1 MTLARSSG
9 LNAVTTPRNTVF
21 PFAKS
26 VAKIRR
32 KTGTRKAKKKKKKN
46 CPAPTAVAGLT
57 KEKTTVSLV
66 ILTST
71 VSTNRPQDPKKK
83 KENATAVKRIW
94 MKTNT
99 SSALPEAMKK
109 KRCAE
114 CAVMI
119 LTKK

>member
-1 MTLARSSG
+1 MTTINKQQELPQRRTTTISRPPSPTTENTNVKDARLNSMTLARSSG
-9 LNAVTTPRNTVF
+9 LNAVTTPRNTVY

-26 VAKIRR
+26 AAKTSR
-32 KTGTRKAKKKKKKN
+32 KTGTRKAKKKK
-46 CPAPTAVAGLT
+46 
-57 KEKTTVSLV
+57 
-66 ILTST
+66 
-71 VSTNRPQDPKKK
+71 
-83 KENATAVKRIW
+83 ENATAVKRLW
-94 MKTNT
+94 VKTNT